1 MDLDPPVDFGEP
13 HAVDEPLAAEP
24 LDVPIEEYA
33 GADEPAM
40 GAVKPPIGRRIAHAV
55 GLALRDLVEAVVL
68 AAVLW
73 FVLQFALQSTIVEGT
88 SMEPNFFSGEWVMV
102 NKLAYRVGA
111 PKRGD
116 VIVFHAPDAV
126 DKDYIKRVIGLP
138 GETVQVRSGTVYVD
152 GEAIDEPWLP
162 RVDTT
167 AFGPYPIPDGDLFVM
182 GDNRPASSDSRLWPV
197 AGLSEDR
204 IVGKVWLSVWPR
216 RAWGIV
222 PSDAPPAGRRD

>member
-1 MDLDPPVDFGEP
+1 MNTPSDFDASLP
-13 HAVDEPLAAEP
+13 DDEQSA
-24 LDVPIEEYA
+24 A
-33 GADEPAM
+33 GAYGVPVEAFAASDHPLLDA
-40 GAVKPPIGRRIAHAV
+40 APPTFGRRVTHAL

-197 AGLSEDR
+197 AGLGEDR